1 MVFHRPESFGGIGVG
16 VAAVRCGLD
25 GLSSPPCLL
34 TYLDMMLARRS
45 SLRYPVEHTILYIGT
60 EPYVIATK
68 PTMTL
73 KT

>member
-1 MVFHRPESFGGIGVG
+1 MIFDGLQSLGRIGIGV
-16 VAAVRCGLD
+16 ATMRCGLD
-25 GLSSPPCLL
+25 GLTSPPCLL
-34 TYLDMMLARRS
+34 ADLNSMSVYAMILELFAQR
-45 SLRYPVEHTILYIGT
+45 TILYMGT

>member
-1 MVFHRPESFGGIGVG
+1 MVFDRLEAFGRIGIR

-25 GLSSPPCLL
+25 GLASPPCLL
-34 TYLDMMLARRS
+34 ADLGVISACGH
-45 SLRYPVEHTILYIGT
+45 VKVKAICTILYIGT

-68 PTMTL
+68 PTITL